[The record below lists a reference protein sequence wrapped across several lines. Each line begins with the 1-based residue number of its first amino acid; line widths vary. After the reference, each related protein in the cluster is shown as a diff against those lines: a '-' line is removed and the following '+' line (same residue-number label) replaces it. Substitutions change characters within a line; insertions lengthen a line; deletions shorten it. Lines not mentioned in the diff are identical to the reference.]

1 MDQPLSMAR
10 QRAVI
15 AIAAQK
21 QQVIDQAN
29 QIVQELDQALADLA
43 ATYAAGQE
51 GEWAFARSDVG
62 AVVLRR
68 KEDEDAVP
76 GTGQGDTAEEERAVG
91 DHQSTSHG

>member
-15 AIAAQK
+15 AIAAQR

-43 ATYAAGQE
+43 ATYAAGLE

-68 KEDEDAVP
+68 KEEDGDEGVSEVSEADDS
-76 GTGQGDTAEEERAVG
+76 GGNG
-91 DHQSTSHG
+91 